1 MKEKYMN
8 ALTEVN
14 AIINNSSNEVI
25 DKIPTRFRNFVSQ
38 NMNNNYNVNLD
49 LDKSIIEQNI
59 SKEAK
64 SIIAL
69 IYRDYICSADK
80 RQFLINNEII
90 KKQRE
95 EELKREKY
103 KIVW

>member
-14 AIINNSSNEVI
+14 AIMDNSSNEVI
-25 DKIPTRFRNFVSQ
+25 YKIPIRFRNFVSQ

-69 IYRDYICSADK
+69 IYKKSK
-80 RQFLINNEII
+80 LNLQFL
-90 KKQRE
+90 
-95 EELKREKY
+95 
-103 KIVW
+103 V

>member
-14 AIINNSSNEVI
+14 EIINNSSNEVI

-103 KIVW
+103 KI